1 MLVKHMWV
9 NPSAA
14 VAAAGGDLASMDQ
27 KQMQDDFDDFYEEI
41 YEEMSKFGKLEEV
54 NVCDNLGDHIVGNV
68 YIKYEDEENTAEA
81 LQGLYGRFFAGRQI
95 EVRDSFKGPIL

>member
-1 MLVKHMWV
+1 
-9 NPSAA
+9 
-14 VAAAGGDLASMDQ
+14 
-27 KQMQDDFDDFYEEI
+27 MQ
-41 YEEMSKFGKLEEV
+41 V

-95 EVRDSFKGPIL
+95 EVSFC

>member
-1 MLVKHMWV
+1 
-9 NPSAA
+9 
-14 VAAAGGDLASMDQ
+14 
-27 KQMQDDFDDFYEEI
+27 MQ
-41 YEEMSKFGKLEEV
+41 V

-95 EVRDSFKGPIL
+95 EVSLLRVHRSSPRHFECFFF